1 MTNPTQPDPLKSRI
15 IIGIYGLLLLFFIGK
30 MIFYSLYVGHFPDE
44 MEHISYIAYLETEH
58 KLIPDFA
65 DMKILVREGS
75 TDTTLNA
82 SNNFSGRFQFGDSVN
97 YLGHPPLYYQ
107 IMRLAAGVQTDGGRI
122 IIHIV
127 RLHVFSMLLAVM
139 AMLLIFYIGWSRIGP
154 RPVLHLLYGVI
165 CVSVPMLA
173 YDSAGI
179 NNDTLAMLAIP
190 LFLLGLL
197 RFAESRRNFP
207 TYLLIAAGV
216 FTSLMA
222 KLTAGMIV
230 CAALAIVCL
239 LTVCR
244 ERSARFLLSRDFL
257 LTLPVYALAVVYY
270 AAIYRQTGAVQ
281 PTLRLLSP
289 AQFYASGFY
298 VPPGQRKSYGFFSYI
313 HYFLYVLSVSWTGIF
328 SHVRY
333 IKTSPPFAPDTI
345 ALMSL
350 WVLPPVFL
358 LLRHGRSGTTARLRV
373 LLALYIGTF
382 FTVAAQYF
390 HAYLE
395 FRNISGYLGGNSS
408 RYYLCIIPVLALSMT
423 LPFRETGR
431 DGARGERFTRPK
443 RRFFPRP
450 SAGTTLNLYCILT
463 SLLLVYEDFVCFL
476 LRFSGVL

>member
-1 MTNPTQPDPLKSRI
+1 MTNPTQTGSPKSRL

-30 MIFYSLYVGHFPDE
+30 MTFYSLYVGHFPDE

-58 KLIPDFA
+58 RLIPDFA
-65 DMKILVREGS
+65 DMKILMREGS
-75 TDTTLNA
+75 TDTALNA
-82 SNNFSGRFQFGDSVN
+82 SNDFSGRFQFGSSVN

-107 IMRLAAGVQTDGGRI
+107 IMRLAAGVQTDGGSI

-127 RLHVFSMLLAVM
+127 RLHVCSMLLAIL

-154 RPVLHLLYGVI
+154 RPILHLLYGVI

-179 NNDTLAMLAIP
+179 NNDTLAMLAVP

-197 RFAESRRNFP
+197 RFAEKRRGFP
-207 TYLLIAAGV
+207 TYLLIATGV

-222 KLTAGMIV
+222 KLTAGMMI
-230 CAALAIVCL
+230 CAALAIVFL

-244 ERSARFLLSRDFL
+244 ERSARFLLSRGFL
-257 LTLPVYALAVVYY
+257 LTLPIYALTAAYYVAV
-270 AAIYRQTGAVQ
+270 YRQTGSIQ

-289 AQFYASGFY
+289 AQFYASAFY
-298 VPPGQRKSYGFFSYI
+298 VQPALRKSYGFFGYTR
-313 HYFLYVLSVSWTGIF
+313 YFLYMLSVSWTGIF

-350 WVLPPVFL
+350 WVLPPAFL
-358 LLRHGRSGTTARLRV
+358 LLRYRRSEIPARLRV

-382 FTVAAQYF
+382 FTVVMQYA

-395 FRNISGYLGGNSS
+395 FRNISGYLGGASS
-408 RYYLCIIPVLALSMT
+408 RYYLCIIPVLALAMT
-423 LPFRETGR
+423 LPFREVGR
-431 DGARGERFTRPK
+431 DGDRRLRFNRPQ
-443 RRFFPRP
+443 RRFLPRL
-450 SAGTTLNLYCILT
+450 SSGGALNIYCVLT
-463 SLLLVYEDFVCFL
+463 SLLLVYEDFVYFL
-476 LRFSGVL
+476 LRFNGIL